1 MRFVV
6 LAFIAFILFSLFSAL
21 YFMLKDKGR
30 STRTVKALTIRVPL
44 SMVLFLLLL
53 AGFKLGFI
61 TQRL

>member
-30 STRTVKALTIRVPL
+30 STRTVKALTIRVAL
-44 SMVLFLLLL
+44 SIVLFVMLLL
-53 AGFKLGFI
+53 AFHFGWI